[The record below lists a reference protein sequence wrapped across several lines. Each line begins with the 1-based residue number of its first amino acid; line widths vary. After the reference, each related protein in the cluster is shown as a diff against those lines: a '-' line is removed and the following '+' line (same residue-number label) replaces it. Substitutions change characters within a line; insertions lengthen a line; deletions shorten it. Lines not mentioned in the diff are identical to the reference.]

1 MPSSFIEL
9 STKATN
15 HDPEFRPKIT
25 DTFEVL
31 SRCFEEYERP
41 PSKSSS
47 NSKNSQYQNITLS
60 SPEPIPNPEPIPSPE
75 SIINQDEYAI
85 KTLSDYESF
94 KYMTLAEA
102 AKQHK
107 IFDRQ
112 GKPSGD
118 TKTAYKCFESY
129 ADADTTVRNK
139 IVAKYYK
146 AYYISRGLVEGLKEI
161 KDKDKDRIV
170 AELYKE
176 VADDEANEFPEA
188 KLRYGDCL
196 YNGKGVEKNLSEALK
211 YFEQAADNGFKVA
224 MYNAGK
230 LYYNGDGVEKNKE
243 KAIKYMNLAIFN
255 EYEPAMKFCRDNNIN
270 LN

>member
-1 MPSSFIEL
+1 MVNNRIRPDEESKSLKSDQEDLSNYLAKIIEEVGIDIKEL
-9 STKATN
+9 SNEFTSMVLKVNAMNNTMEKLLDEQTKQQAVEIVHRDIRAEN
-15 HDPEFRPKIT
+15 ILIT
-25 DTFEVL
+25 LHETAKLANFKL
-31 SRCFEEYERP
+31 SRSLFAPTLNQRQNLERNYRLKP
-41 PSKSSS
+41 LIMT
-47 NSKNSQYQNITLS
+47 QNLDRKLQIHLN
-60 SPEPIPNPEPIPSPE
+60 PEPTPNPEPIPSPE

-112 GKPSGD
+112 
-118 TKTAYKCFESY
+118 
-129 ADADTTVRNK
+129 
-139 IVAKYYK
+139 VAKYYK

-188 KLRYGDCL
+188 KLSC
-196 YNGKGVEKNLSEALK
+196 
-211 YFEQAADNGFKVA
+211 
-224 MYNAGK
+224 
-230 LYYNGDGVEKNKE
+230 
-243 KAIKYMNLAIFN
+243 
-255 EYEPAMKFCRDNNIN
+255 
-270 LN
+270 